1 MGKKFCDECGNQL
14 ADGLVFCSSCG
25 TPVSATVR
33 VADSMQKSPT
43 PKKTMPLKT
52 KVLLSTLVILFVTVI
67 GTHFIITYLTDGTKQ
82 LRNIYNS
89 IVDENGEAL
98 FAELAVPNDTIYVK
112 DSFTKSLNNSYLPVF
127 FDELQEA
134 SERVK
139 ETGLTEI
146 LVDKKGIELFRVK
159 YEKWLYFYSRVLIE
173 PVSQPLVIE
182 TDLKNTTLTIADK
195 KFQLEGESITVN
207 KVLPDNYT
215 LTLNG
220 ENTYI
225 ESAGTYNIDREEFA
239 EGVVVSLP
247 ESDHSITFTSEL
259 TDGIVYVNGKSTEK
273 TMIEIKSITPF
284 FGDGATIHAVRTID
298 GGKTEESEKV
308 VGKSGDTVSLVY
320 PSLMKARKEAESQ
333 AIAKEVQVE
342 KALEDKELIAQA
354 SEAYIDFRIAYEEAL
369 NDKSFYYVE
378 NYLVEAAGVYN
389 ELKDFIAEADSTYY
403 WYDFKM
409 NQVTEGTVEGDIIKL
424 QVREVFDF
432 ENHLGVTTEYDRKKR
447 YDLVET
453 SPGQFKISAIH
464 IKDTNRN

>member
-1 MGKKFCDECGNQL
+1 MEKKFCNECGKQL

-25 TPVSATVR
+25 TPVSTTVD
-33 VADSMQKSPT
+33 VAESMQKPPAS
-43 PKKTMPLKT
+43 KKSMPLKT
-52 KVLLSTLVILFVTVI
+52 KVLLSALVILFMTAI
-67 GTHFIITYLTDGTKQ
+67 GTHFTITYLTDGTKQ
-82 LRNIYNS
+82 LRNIYNA

-98 FAELAVPNDTIYVK
+98 FAELAVAGDTLYVK
-112 DSFTKSLNNSYLPVF
+112 DSFTKRLNNGYLPVF

-159 YEKWLYFYSRVLIE
+159 YEKWLYFYSRVIIE

-182 TDLKNTTLTIADK
+182 TDLKNTILTIADK
-195 KFQLEGESITVN
+195 EFQLDGESIKIN

-215 LTLNG
+215 FTVNG
-220 ENTYI
+220 KNTYM
-225 ESAGTYNIDREEFA
+225 ESTGTYNIDREEFEEA
-239 EGVVVSLP
+239 VVVSLP
-247 ESDHSITFTSEL
+247 GSAYSITFNSEL
-259 TDGIVYVNGKSTEK
+259 TDGIVYVNGTSTEK
-273 TMIEIKSITPF
+273 TMKEIDSITPV
-284 FGDGATIHAVRTID
+284 FGDGATFHAVRAIE
-298 GGKTEESEKV
+298 GGKTEKSEKV
-308 VGKSGDTVSLVY
+308 IGKPGDSVTLVY
-320 PSLMKARKEAESQ
+320 PSLLKAQKSAESL
-333 AIAKEVQVE
+333 AKAQKVQEE
-342 KALEDKELIAQA
+342 KAVGDRELIAQA
-354 SEAYIDFRIAYEEAL
+354 SAAYIDFRDAYEEAL

-378 NYLVEAAGVYN
+378 NYLVETAGVYK

-403 WYDFKM
+403 WYDFKI

-424 QVREVFDF
+424 QVREVFVF

-453 SPGQFKISAIH
+453 SPGQFKITAIH

>member
-1 MGKKFCDECGNQL
+1 MEKKFCNECGKQL
-14 ADGLVFCSSCG
+14 ADELVFCSSCG
-25 TPVSATVR
+25 TPVSATVH
-33 VADSMQKSPT
+33 VAESMQKLPT
-43 PKKTMPLKT
+43 PKKSMPLKT
-52 KVLLSTLVILFVTVI
+52 KVLLSTLVILFMTAI

-98 FAELAVPNDTIYVK
+98 FAELAVPGGTLYVK
-112 DSFTKSLNNSYLPVF
+112 DSFTKSLNNGYLPVF

-134 SERVK
+134 SDRVK

-146 LVDKKGIELFRVK
+146 LLDKKGIEIFRVK

-173 PVSQPLVIE
+173 PISQPLVIKS
-182 TDLKNTTLTIADK
+182 DLKNTTLTLVDK
-195 KFQLEGESITVN
+195 EFQLEGESITIN

-220 ENTYI
+220 ENTYT
-225 ESAGTYNIDREEFA
+225 ESVGTYNIDQEDFA

-247 ESDHSITFTSEL
+247 DSAYSITFNSEL
-259 TDGIVYVNGKSTEK
+259 TDGIVYVNGKSTKK
-273 TMIEIKSITPF
+273 TMKEIKSITPV
-284 FGDGATIHAVRTID
+284 FGDGTTIHAVRAIE

-308 VGKSGDTVSLVY
+308 VGKPGDSVTLVY
-320 PSLMKARKEAESQ
+320 PSLMKAQEEAEQ
-333 AIAKEVQVE
+333 AKAKKVKAEI
-342 KALEDKELIAQA
+342 ALEDKELIAQA
-354 SEAYIDFRIAYEEAL
+354 SEAYVDFRDAYEEAL

-378 NYLVEAAGVYN
+378 NYLVESAAVYK

-409 NQVTEGTVEGDIIKL
+409 NQVTEGAVEGDIIEL
-424 QVREVFDF
+424 QVREVFVF

-453 SPGQFKISAIH
+453 SPGQFKISAIN